1 MCTNNALFLKVPM
14 SKWVSVCVLPEVHC
28 TFEKHHCHI
37 SRDILNLW
45 FDISLRRFVTSYG
58 FEHKLNLNISGTG
71 EDISKQKERKGHSSS
86 PWTTF
91 QIGVNYFSLQ
101 MHFRLPAVTFWIVER
116 AQEEWTSG
124 GAWGRGFPPVSSR
137 LFLLALC
144 EALSTIQKGAASSL
158 NVL

>member
-1 MCTNNALFLKVPM
+1 MRNTRYANDNVHAKGLARKKRSASRVYSFKGPPYSLCDLSYVGVVYNQLFYRPIFPSTMCTNNALFLKVPM

-71 EDISKQKERKGHSSS
+71 EGISKQKERKGHSSS
-86 PWTTF
+86 P
-91 QIGVNYFSLQ
+91 
-101 MHFRLPAVTFWIVER
+101 
-116 AQEEWTSG
+116 
-124 GAWGRGFPPVSSR
+124 
-137 LFLLALC
+137 
-144 EALSTIQKGAASSL
+144 
-158 NVL
+158 